1 MKIKLDNM
9 KGLSIGLVVL
19 VVAVLIGIFAFYQ
32 NQTVIVPKNQIVVQQ
47 SGGAGLLIAEC
58 SNKSYIVETADYI
71 VEGTV
76 EKVESKWNAENTSI
90 FTYTTLVIEKYV
102 KGAPFSENQLQIV
115 TPGGAVGSVL
125 QQVEDQPIFHEGKR
139 VRIYFQKINE
149 EFSIVCANMGVEEI
163 SVLTTTITQN
173 PIEVNLDYLVKNPA
187 LYVNKYV
194 KMRGYVVKNVGAFFG
209 DRYYLQ
215 SSEGIQNFKSLSE
228 SSTGMAISSGNT
240 DLENFVQFTFNGT
253 GYTGGPQPRLYID
266 ASGFLRDRGTVTD
279 VSRYILEIDNV
290 VRQSPPN
297 IP

>member
-9 KGLSIGLVVL
+9 KGLSIGLVISV
-19 VVAVLIGIFAFYQ
+19 VVAMLIGIFAFYQ
-32 NQTVIVPKNQIVVQQ
+32 NQIVVVPKNQIVVQQ

-76 EKVESKWNAENTSI
+76 EKVESKWNAEKTSI

-115 TPGGAVGSVL
+115 TPGGAVGNVL

-149 EFSIVCANMGVEEI
+149 EFSIVCAQFGVEE
-163 SVLTTTITQN
+163 SYVLTTTITQN
-173 PIEVNLDYLVKNPA
+173 PIEVNLDDLVKNPT

-194 KMRGYVVKNVGAFFG
+194 KVRGQTVKNVGAFFG
-209 DRYYLQ
+209 DIYYLQ
-215 SSEGIQNFKSLSE
+215 SDEGINNFKSLSE
-228 SSTGMAISSGNT
+228 SSTGVAIISSKSN
-240 DLENFVQFTFNGT
+240 LENFVEYTFNGT
-253 GYTGGPQPRLYID
+253 GYTYIPKALFYVEVFGFVKDRGMVTD
-266 ASGFLRDRGTVTD
+266 AS
-279 VSRYILEIDNV
+279 RYVLEADDIIA
-290 VRQSPPN
+290 SLPE
-297 IP
+297 